1 MATLR
6 NRLPP
11 FSALLAFRAA
21 ATHDRLAEAAESL
34 GVTESAV
41 SHQLR
46 QLETFLQTKLFDRS
60 GGRLALTETGRRYL
74 DRIDPAIREIQAATE
89 AVLPAPD
96 RAAVRLTLPPSLAV
110 TWLIPRL
117 GGFEREH
124 PSLDLQLIP
133 TTRVVDLRRDHVD
146 LAIRHGKGNWPG
158 VEARFLFED
167 LATPVCAPGYLPE
180 IGGDSGGEPS
190 PDLLARHRL
199 IVNGSVPDEWEEWA
213 RARGLPAPSLDG
225 ALVLDTIEQ
234 VLEVA
239 ESGHGLAIG
248 RRPFID
254 ARLAAGSLSAP
265 FGAAGPT
272 GAAYYLCRPA
282 DIDPTAAARRV
293 ARWLEAAAT
302 RWLADAAP
310 PPAPT
315 S

>member
-1 MATLR
+1 MTTLR

-21 ATHDRLAEAAESL
+21 ATHDRLADAADSL

-60 GGRLALTETGRRYL
+60 AGRLALTETGRRYL
-74 DRIDPAIREIQAATE
+74 DRIDPAIREIQSATE

-117 GGFEREH
+117 GGFERDH
-124 PSLDLQLIP
+124 PNLDLQLIP

-146 LAIRHGKGNWPG
+146 LAVRYGKGRWPG
-158 VEARFLFED
+158 VEVQFLFDD
-167 LATPVCAPGYLPE
+167 LATPVCAPGYLP
-180 IGGDSGGEPS
+180 DAAVAPS
-190 PDLLARHRL
+190 PDLLAGRRL
-199 IVNGSVPDEWEEWA
+199 IVNRSVPDEWEEWA
-213 RARGLPAPSLDG
+213 RARGLPAPGLDG

-234 VLEVA
+234 VLAVA
-239 ESGHGLAIG
+239 EGGHGLAIG
-248 RRPFID
+248 RRPYVE
-254 ARLAAGSLSAP
+254 ARLAAGSLVAP
-265 FGAAGPT
+265 FGRGGPT
-272 GAAYYLCRPA
+272 GAAYYLCRSA
-282 DIDPTAAARRV
+282 EGDPTAAARRV
-293 ARWLEAAAT
+293 ARWLEAAAASW
-302 RWLADAAP
+302 RSDGAVD
-310 PPAPT
+310 PA